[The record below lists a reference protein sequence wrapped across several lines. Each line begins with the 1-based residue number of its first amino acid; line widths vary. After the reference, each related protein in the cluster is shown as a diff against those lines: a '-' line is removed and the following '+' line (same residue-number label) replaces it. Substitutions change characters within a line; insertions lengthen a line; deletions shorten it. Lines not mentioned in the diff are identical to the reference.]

1 MALLP
6 LDESKL
12 VDDLSRRLFTSYP
25 DDQRFDRYYEG
36 TQRLAHIGLAVP
48 PELRKFETVLNW
60 CRTVVDS
67 VSDRM
72 RMKAFYLPGEDRA
85 SEALRE

>member
-12 VDDLSRRLFTSYP
+12 VDDLSRRLFTSYA

-36 TQRLAHIGLAVP
+36 
-48 PELRKFETVLNW
+48 
-60 CRTVVDS
+60 S
-67 VSDRM
+67 
-72 RMKAFYLPGEDRA
+72 
-85 SEALRE
+85 